1 MAGET
6 PTPKDTTPQVA
17 MKAEV
22 SFATTLTGDKTTI
35 GYVQKVGQLK
45 TLKEGQTYSSLD
57 LDEERMAKGKRKAET
72 VDIEMMFIQETHKA
86 IKAIAEADTSIFLFV
101 KYPETTASVEG
112 KPLVQTVKCTV
123 DIAGQELNDGDFIKD
138 TMRVYKE
145 SDTVETDGYPVTGD
159 ESKFN

>member
-6 PTPKDTTPQVA
+6 STPVNTTPQIA

-22 SFATTLTGDKTTI
+22 SYATTLTGDKTSI

-45 TLKEGQTYSSLD
+45 TLKEGQTYSALD
-57 LDEERMAKGKRKAET
+57 LEEERMAKGKRKAET
-72 VDIEMMFIQETHKA
+72 VDIEMLFIQETHKA
-86 IKAIAEADTSIFLFV
+86 IKAIADADTPIYLFV
-101 KYPETTASVEG
+101 KYPETTASVAE

-123 DIAGQELNDGDFIKD
+123 DIAGQELNDGDLIKD

-145 SDTVETDGYPVTGD
+145 SKTVETDGYPTASD
-159 ESKFN
+159 ETKFK

>member
-1 MAGET
+1 MEE
-6 PTPKDTTPQVA
+6 TTPQVA

-22 SFATTLTGDKTTI
+22 SYSTTLTGEKTKI

-45 TLKEGQTYSSLD
+45 TLKEGQTYSALD

-72 VDIEMMFIQETHKA
+72 VDIEMLFIQATHKA
-86 IKAIAEADTSIFLFV
+86 IKAIADTDTSIYLFV
-101 KYPETTASVEG
+101 KYPDTTATEKNKV
-112 KPLVQTVKCTV
+112 LVQTVKCTV

-145 SDTVETDGYPVTGD
+145 SDTVETDGYPTAEN
-159 ESKFN
+159 ESDFE

>member
-1 MAGET
+1 MAVET
-6 PTPKDTTPQVA
+6 PKATTPQVA

-22 SFATTLTGDKTTI
+22 SYATTLTGDRTKI

-57 LDEERMAKGKRKAET
+57 IEEERMAKGKRKAET
-72 VDIEMMFIQETHKA
+72 VDVEMMFIQETHKS
-86 IKAIAEADTSIFLFV
+86 IQEIADADTSIYLFV
-101 KYPETTASVEG
+101 KYPESTASVAS

-123 DIAGQELNDGDFIKD
+123 DIAGQEINDGDFIKD

-145 SDTVETDGYPVTGD
+145 SKVVETDGYPVEGD
-159 ESKFN
+159 STKF

>member
-6 PTPKDTTPQVA
+6 PKATTPQVA

-22 SFATTLTGDKTTI
+22 EYSTTLIGTRTKI

-45 TLKEGQTYSSLD
+45 TLKEGQTYSALD
-57 LDEERMAKGKRKAET
+57 LDEERMAKGKRKAEA

-86 IKAIAEADTSIFLFV
+86 IKAIADADASIYLFV
-101 KYPETTASVEG
+101 KYPETTASVAN
-112 KPLVQTVKCTV
+112 KPLVQTVKCTI

-138 TMRVYKE
+138 TMRVFKE
-145 SDTVETDGYPVTGD
+145 SDTVETDGYPVEADQT
-159 ESKFN
+159 KFN

>member
-1 MAGET
+1 MAVET
-6 PTPKDTTPQVA
+6 PKATTPQVA

-22 SFATTLTGDKTTI
+22 SYATTLTGDKIKI

-57 LDEERMAKGKRKAET
+57 IEEERMAKGKRKAET
-72 VDIEMMFIQETHKA
+72 VDVEMMFIQETHKS
-86 IKAIAEADTSIFLFV
+86 IQAIADADTSIYLFV
-101 KYPETTASVEG
+101 KYPESTASVAS

-123 DIAGQELNDGDFIKD
+123 DIAGQEINDGDFIKD

-145 SDTVETDGYPVTGD
+145 SKVVETDGYPVEGD
-159 ESKFN
+159 STKF

>member
-1 MAGET
+1 MTGET
-6 PTPKDTTPQVA
+6 QKATTPQVA

-22 SFATTLTGDKTTI
+22 SYATTLTGDKTKI

-57 LDEERMAKGKRKAET
+57 IEEERMAKGKRKAET
-72 VDIEMMFIQETHKA
+72 VDVEMMFIQETHKS
-86 IKAIAEADTSIFLFV
+86 IQAIADADTSIYLFV
-101 KYPETTASVEG
+101 KYPESTASVAS

-123 DIAGQELNDGDFIKD
+123 DIAGQEINDGDFIKD

-145 SDTVETDGYPVTGD
+145 SKVVETDGYPIEGD
-159 ESKFN
+159 STKF

>member
-1 MAGET
+1 MAVET
-6 PTPKDTTPQVA
+6 PKATTPQVA

-22 SFATTLTGDKTTI
+22 AYATTLTGDKTKI

-57 LDEERMAKGKRKAET
+57 IEEERMAKGKRKAET
-72 VDIEMMFIQETHKA
+72 VDVEMMFIQETHKS
-86 IKAIAEADTSIFLFV
+86 IQAIADADTSIYLFV
-101 KYPETTASVEG
+101 KYPESTASVAS

-123 DIAGQELNDGDFIKD
+123 DIAGQEINDGDFIKD

-145 SDTVETDGYPVTGD
+145 SKVVETDGYPVEGD
-159 ESKFN
+159 LTKF

>member
-6 PTPKDTTPQVA
+6 TKATTPQVA

-22 SFATTLTGDKTTI
+22 SYATTLTGDKTKI
-35 GYVQKVGQLK
+35 GYVQKIGQLK
-45 TLKEGQTYSSLD
+45 TLKEGQTYSALD
-57 LDEERMAKGKRKAET
+57 LEEERMAKGKRKAET

-86 IKAIAEADTSIFLFV
+86 IQAIAEADTSIYLFV
-101 KYPETTASVEG
+101 KYPESTASVAT

-123 DIAGQELNDGDFIKD
+123 DIAGQGINDGDFIKD

-145 SDTVETDGYPVTGD
+145 TKTIETDGYPVEADST
-159 ESKFN
+159 KF

>member
-6 PTPKDTTPQVA
+6 PKATTPQVA

-22 SFATTLTGDKTTI
+22 SYATTLTGDKTKI

-57 LDEERMAKGKRKAET
+57 IEEERMAKGKRKAET
-72 VDIEMMFIQETHKA
+72 VDVEMMFIQETHKS
-86 IKAIAEADTSIFLFV
+86 IQAIADADTSIYLFV
-101 KYPETTASVEG
+101 KYPESTASVAS

-123 DIAGQELNDGDFIKD
+123 DIAGQEINDGDFIKD

-145 SDTVETDGYPVTGD
+145 SKVVETDGYPIEGD
-159 ESKFN
+159 STKF

>member
-1 MAGET
+1 MAVET
-6 PTPKDTTPQVA
+6 PKATTPQVA

-22 SFATTLTGDKTTI
+22 SYATTLTGDRTKI

-57 LDEERMAKGKRKAET
+57 IEEERMAKGKRKAET
-72 VDIEMMFIQETHKA
+72 VDVEMMFIQETHKS
-86 IKAIAEADTSIFLFV
+86 IQKIADADTSIYLFV
-101 KYPETTASVEG
+101 KYPESTASVAS

-123 DIAGQELNDGDFIKD
+123 DIAGQEINDGDFIKD

-145 SDTVETDGYPVTGD
+145 SKVVETDGYPVEGD
-159 ESKFN
+159 STKF

>member
-1 MAGET
+1 MAENE
-6 PTPKDTTPQVA
+6 TTPQVA

-22 SFATTLTGDKTTI
+22 SFATSLTGERTKI

-45 TLKEGQTYSSLD
+45 TLKEGQTYSALD

-72 VDIEMMFIQETHKA
+72 VDIEMMFIQETHKS
-86 IKAIAEADTSIFLFV
+86 IKAIADADTQIYLFV
-101 KYPETTASVEG
+101 KYPETTASVSG

-123 DIAGQELNDGDFIKD
+123 DIAGQELSDGDFIKD

-145 SDTVETDGYPVTGD
+145 SDTVETDGYPTEED
-159 ESKFN
+159 SSKF